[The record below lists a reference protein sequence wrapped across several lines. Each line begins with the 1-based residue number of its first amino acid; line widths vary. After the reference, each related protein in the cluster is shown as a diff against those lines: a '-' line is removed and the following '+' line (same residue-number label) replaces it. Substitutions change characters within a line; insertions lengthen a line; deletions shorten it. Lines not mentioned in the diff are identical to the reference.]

1 MAEGLVSV
9 VIPTYGRAGLLARTV
24 PTYLQPGVGE
34 VIVVDDA
41 SPDDTARVLGDLAA
55 ADPRIRALRSPVN
68 RKQTHAKNLGIAA
81 ARFPLV
87 YFGDDDSLLS
97 AGSIAFLL
105 ETMTARGADIVGARA
120 PYLKDGEG
128 PETPARPD
136 PEGRTAPTAL
146 KVDWRSL
153 HADFGAA
160 LAGPVEA
167 PFVHAAFLAR
177 RELALATLFDEA
189 FTGNCYREETDF
201 ILRAAE
207 GGARIWFD
215 PRAVQTN
222 LPRSASG
229 GGAHGSGGS
238 LLGRKLRYYGS
249 SARNNLR
256 FLRRHHAWL
265 AGRHPVPR
273 SVARAQ
279 LAFILSMFRAVAVNL
294 SRRAIRWPRR
304 SS

>member
-1 MAEGLVSV
+1 MAEDLVSV
-9 VIPTYGRAGLLARTV
+9 VIPTYCRAGLLARTV

-34 VIVVDDA
+34 VIIVDDA
-41 SPDDTARVLGDLAA
+41 STDDTALVLAELAA
-55 ADPRIRALRSPVN
+55 GDPRIRTLRSPVN

-97 AGSIAFLL
+97 PGSIGFLL
-105 ETMTARGADIVGARA
+105 ETMRAHDADIVGARA
-120 PYLKDGEG
+120 PYLVEGEDVAMPFG
-128 PETPARPD
+128 AESSDPAKP
-136 PEGRTAPTAL
+136 AAL
-146 KVDWRSL
+146 RVDWRNL

-160 LAGPVEA
+160 TAGSVEA
-167 PFVHAAFLAR
+167 PFVHAAFLAKR
-177 RELALATLFDEA
+177 KLALGLLFDEG

-207 GGARIWFD
+207 RGARIWFD
-215 PRAVQTN
+215 PRAVQAN

-238 LLGRKLRYYGS
+238 FARRKLRYYGS

-265 AGRHPVPR
+265 AGRYPVPR
-273 SVARAQ
+273 SATMAQ
-279 LAFILSMFRAVAVNL
+279 LAFFLSILRAVAVNL

>member
-1 MAEGLVSV
+1 VAEDLVSV

-41 SPDDTARVLGDLAA
+41 SPDDTARVLGELAA
-55 ADPRIRALRSPVN
+55 ADPRIRALRSPDN

-81 ARFPLV
+81 ARFPFV

-97 AGSIAFLL
+97 PGSIAFLL
-105 ETMTARGADIVGARA
+105 ETMKLRGADIVGARA
-120 PYLKDGEG
+120 PYLIEG
-128 PETPARPD
+128 CDLATFLAAEPESGASPATLR
-136 PEGRTAPTAL
+136 
-146 KVDWRSL
+146 VDWRTL

-160 LAGPVEA
+160 TAGPAEA
-167 PFVHAAFLAR
+167 PFVHAAFLTK
-177 RELALATLFDEA
+177 RELALATLFDEG

-201 ILRAAE
+201 IFRAAE
-207 GGARIWFD
+207 RGARIWFD

-238 LLGRKLRYYGS
+238 LLRRKRRYYAS

-265 AGRHPVPR
+265 SERYPLPR
-273 SVARAQ
+273 SVAMAQ
-279 LAFILSMFRAVAVNL
+279 FAFILSMLRAIAVNL